1 MDKPIYDTEGNLL
14 SEEEVDLE
22 LGFLMEDM
30 IEVTV
35 PAVEGVEEEGHYEY
49 KTYPNGGKDR
59 WWVVDVPGV
68 EAVEE
73 HQEMKPCY
81 RYHLNPTPEDFV
93 DPGPTQLDRVEAQA
107 LYTAL
112 MTDTILPE
120 MEEEDAEVEEATDEV
135 TDVDGAESS
144 DSTIGNDEIEG
155 SAPTTDAATDTTT
168 EA

>member
-49 KTYPNGGKDR
+49 KVYPNGGKDR

-81 RYHLNPTPEDFV
+81 RYHLNPSPEDFV
-93 DPGPTQLDRVEAQA
+93 DPGPSQLDRVEAQA
-107 LYTAL
+107 IYTAL
-112 MTDTILPE
+112 MTDTLLE
-120 MEEEDAEVEEATDEV
+120 DEAYEESDTWDEE
-135 TDVDGAESS
+135 
-144 DSTIGNDEIEG
+144 
-155 SAPTTDAATDTTT
+155 TDTTDSEESELGADST
-168 EA
+168 ETNDTEETENV